1 MSISGLYIP
10 VHICAC
16 APVYIDAHTLTSM
29 DIYHI
34 NKDKERR
41 GEKEREQKERR
52 EDVEGGRDER
62 RQGGTE
68 RIGIGIN
75 GEYTMG

>member
-1 MSISGLYIP
+1 
-10 VHICAC
+10 
-16 APVYIDAHTLTSM
+16 M